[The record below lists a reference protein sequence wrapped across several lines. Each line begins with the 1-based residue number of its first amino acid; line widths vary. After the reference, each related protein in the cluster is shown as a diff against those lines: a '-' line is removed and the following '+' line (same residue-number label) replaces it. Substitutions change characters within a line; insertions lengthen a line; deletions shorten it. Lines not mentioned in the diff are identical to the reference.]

1 MFASR
6 RFSKK
11 EFNNDDGK
19 KVKYLARLWLPQ
31 KWFVIRHYYFLKP
44 FFCTQTPLHV
54 RVCVCVYLYLKWCFL
69 RPRCRWLLETKWS
82 WTQWTLGS
90 RSTPART
97 SLWIIQAA
105 TRCVWSAEKIV
116 LAAQMLLWGVSCV
129 ESNYYGF
136 IFSSRPSVYLLTA
149 ELMSNTAGLFPFPL
163 FLARSESRQRLTSRL
178 EIHLNRIKFVAAR
191 ET

>member
-1 MFASR
+1 MVCHKTLF
-6 RFSKK
+6 FFFKK
-11 EFNNDDGK
+11 T
-19 KVKYLARLWLPQ
+19 L
-31 KWFVIRHYYFLKP
+31 
-44 FFCTQTPLHV
+44 FCTHTPL

-105 TRCVWSAEKIV
+105 TRCVWSAEK
-116 LAAQMLLWGVSCV
+116 LSSLLRCFCGESAAWNPIITGLFFLPG
-129 ESNYYGF
+129 
-136 IFSSRPSVYLLTA
+136 PSVYLLTA

-163 FLARSESRQRLTSRL
+163 FLARSESRQRLTSRP